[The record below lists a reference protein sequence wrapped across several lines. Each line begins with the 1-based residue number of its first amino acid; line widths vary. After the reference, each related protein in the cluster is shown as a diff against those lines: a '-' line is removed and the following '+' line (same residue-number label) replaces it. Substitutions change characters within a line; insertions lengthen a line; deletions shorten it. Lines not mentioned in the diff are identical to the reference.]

1 MPAIPLMR
9 RGHRGIAAAAALLA
23 AALVG
28 CGVPPG
34 VTTADVVPAPSPTT
48 EVAPSSP
55 PGLPR
60 SEPDTVDIPTIA
72 VHSSLTAL
80 GLNPD
85 QTVQVPPVSTPM
97 QAGWYKHGPTPGEI
111 GPAVILGHVDGNKQR
126 GVFYRLHELSV
137 GAEVH
142 VTRKDGRTITFQ
154 VRNVQRVA
162 KDSFPT
168 DAVYANTTT
177 PELRLITC
185 GGVFDQTTHNY
196 LDNIIVYA
204 TMADP
209 STRSDSLTTG
219 G

>member
-23 AALVG
+23 AALVSCDAPLG
-28 CGVPPG
+28 G
-34 VTTADVVPAPSPTT
+34 TTPDVGPAPSSTA
-48 EVAPSSP
+48 EVTPSSP

-60 SEPDTVDIPTIA
+60 SEPDIVDIPNIA
-72 VHSSLTAL
+72 VHSSLTEL

-142 VTRKDGRTITFQ
+142 ITRKDGRTITFQ

-185 GGVFDQTTHNY
+185 GGAFNHTTHNY

-209 STRSDSLTTG
+209 TSHPRSPEAT
-219 G
+219 